1 MQKGTLVNS
10 TTDTLKNLYAKRQ
23 ATEPGLVAVY
33 DIRSQEMKRIYTFN
47 RGDRTGRRVLSRHL
61 FGGKLPPKPRNFPP
75 PRIFGQL

>member
-61 FGGKLPPKPRNFPP
+61 LGGNFPPNLATSP